1 MKKFT
6 ICILII
12 FLNLNIAN
20 SNERSEK
27 EIKLGVF
34 LDDLVDIGSFEKIDF
49 SPKGMSPDTVNSFH
63 KKQAIARRKKGL
75 EASEAVKV
83 VLTNK

>member
-1 MKKFT
+1 MKK
-6 ICILII
+6 IVIYILLI

-34 LDDLVDIGSFEKIDF
+34 LDDLVDIGSFEKINF
-49 SPKGMSPDTVNSFH
+49 SPKGMFLLLVFDVNVLLIFEDFRCFLSSF
-63 KKQAIARRKKGL
+63 KI
-75 EASEAVKV
+75 
-83 VLTNK
+83 

>member
-1 MKKFT
+1 MKK
-6 ICILII
+6 IVIYILLI

-20 SNERSEK
+20 CNERSEK

-49 SPKGMSPDTVNSFH
+49 SPK
-63 KKQAIARRKKGL
+63 
-75 EASEAVKV
+75 
-83 VLTNK
+83 

>member
-1 MKKFT
+1 MRKLT
-6 ICILII
+6 IFILLI

-20 SNERSEK
+20 GNERTEK

-49 SPKGMSPDTVNSFH
+49 SPKGMFMVNSRAFW
-63 KKQAIARRKKGL
+63 
-75 EASEAVKV
+75 
-83 VLTNK
+83 

>member
-1 MKKFT
+1 MKK
-6 ICILII
+6 IVIYILLI

-34 LDDLVDIGSFEKIDF
+34 LDDLNDIGSFEKIDF
-49 SPKGMSPDTVNSFH
+49 SPIGMFPET
-63 KKQAIARRKKGL
+63 
-75 EASEAVKV
+75 ASRFP
-83 VLTNK
+83 

>member
-1 MKKFT
+1 MKKLS
-6 ICILII
+6 ICILLI

-34 LDDLVDIGSFEKIDF
+34 LDDLVDIGKAVSFSGF
-49 SPKGMSPDTVNSFH
+49 
-63 KKQAIARRKKGL
+63 IAMTEL
-75 EASEAVKV
+75 VF
-83 VLTNK
+83 L

>member
-1 MKKFT
+1 MKK
-6 ICILII
+6 IVIYILLI

-34 LDDLVDIGSFEKIDF
+34 LDELGLTDEEKEKI
-49 SPKGMSPDTVNSFH
+49 SYTNGAKLL
-63 KKQAIARRKKGL
+63 GL
-75 EASEAVKV
+75 SS
-83 VLTNK
+83 NN